1 VFLAA
6 RIGLLS
12 EDSTLVPENRPLK
25 CFASNEGEYQN
36 GANQF
41 FSRRGHWCNNRL
53 LPLLLVGNWQDRV
66 IMDYMLSIYFFISEF
81 LLPKKKGLGA
91 QSDFKFEFFKKSGKS
106 YPNFRVCP
114 MAL

>member
-1 VFLAA
+1 MVLAA

-12 EDSTLVPENRPLK
+12 EDLTLVPENWPLN
-25 CFASNEGEYQN
+25 CSASNEGEYQN

-41 FSRRGHWCNNRL
+41 FSRRGHWRNNRL
-53 LPLLLVGNWQDRV
+53 LPLLLVGNWQDRMIV
-66 IMDYMLSIYFFISEF
+66 DYMLFIYFFHLGF
-81 LLPKKKGLGA
+81 PCPKEKGLGA
-91 QSDFKFEFFKKSGKS
+91 QSDFKFEFFKESGKS